1 MKDIGL
7 SLDVCKEQGIKL
19 PGLELAAKLYGDVV
33 AAGEG
38 DSGTQALARRYFQ
51 V

>member
-1 MKDIGL
+1 
-7 SLDVCKEQGIKL
+7 
-19 PGLELAAKLYGDVV
+19 LAAKLYGDVV

-51 V
+51 M